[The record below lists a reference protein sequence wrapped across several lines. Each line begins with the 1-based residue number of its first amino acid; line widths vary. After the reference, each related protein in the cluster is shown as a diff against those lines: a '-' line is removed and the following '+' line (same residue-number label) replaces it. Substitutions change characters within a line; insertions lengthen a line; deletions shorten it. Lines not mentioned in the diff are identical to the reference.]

1 MAANGGFATGKSGQA
16 GAGANADQGRQAH
29 AASSEGNQQT
39 L

>member
-1 MAANGGFATGKSGQA
+1 MAGLATGKNGQA
-16 GAGANADQGRQAH
+16 GAGANADQGRLGH

>member
-1 MAANGGFATGKSGQA
+1 MAAYGGPAAGKSGQA
-16 GAGANADQGRQAH
+16 GAGTNADQGRQAH